1 MLVAA
6 SLAIAGGLGAP
17 VASAQVPPFENCT
30 QAKKAGYQNIPSSS
44 PYCGGEWL
52 DSDNDGIGC
61 ESS

>member
-17 VASAQVPPFENCT
+17 VASAQVPFENCT

-44 PYCGGEWL
+44 PYCGEWL